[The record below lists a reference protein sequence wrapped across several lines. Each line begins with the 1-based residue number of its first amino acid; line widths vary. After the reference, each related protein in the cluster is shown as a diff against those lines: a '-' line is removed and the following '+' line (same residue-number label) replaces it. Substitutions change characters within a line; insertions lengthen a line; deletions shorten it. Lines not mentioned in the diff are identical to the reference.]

1 MWIAIGDAHGSD
13 RVIVWVATCI
23 GGCGTMV
30 AGNNCWLWQCGVFG
44 GGLVRVG
51 MTQWWSGCWQL
62 VLVVLARWL
71 IERLRGWKDG
81 GILS

>member
-44 GGLVRVG
+44 GGGNDTLVE
-51 MTQWWSGCWQL
+51 L
-62 VLVVLARWL
+62 VLAIGTCGPCKVVDREVAWL
-71 IERLRGWKDG
+71 EGWWHFE
-81 GILS
+81 